1 MNIQLIAEIMG
12 TVAFAI
18 SGAMLAIERKMDLF
32 GIVFLGIVT
41 AAGGGFIR
49 DMTLGIVPPAM
60 FSSPMVLPLA
70 ILSSLAVCALVAW
83 LYKGSDEELHGERF
97 QWILNFTDAIGLGL
111 FTEAGAN
118 TAIDSGYG
126 DYHAFVIFLGMLT
139 GVGGGMFRDVL
150 AGIMPAVLRKHVY
163 ACASLVGA
171 ICYLGLLCAMP
182 RGYAMFTGAMIVVV
196 IRLLASHYKWNIPR
210 VM

>member
-111 FTEAGAN
+111 FTVAGAN

-126 DYHAFVIFLGMLT
+126 DYHAFVIFPGNAH
-139 GVGGGMFRDVL
+139 GCGRWNVQGCAGRDHACGAQKACICL
-150 AGIMPAVLRKHVY
+150 CILSGRDLLSGTFMCNAKRICHVY
-163 ACASLVGA
+163 RSYDRGCDPSAGKSL
-171 ICYLGLLCAMP
+171 
-182 RGYAMFTGAMIVVV
+182 
-196 IRLLASHYKWNIPR
+196 
-210 VM
+210 

>member
-1 MNIQLIAEIMG
+1 MNIQIIAEIMG

-111 FTEAGAN
+111 FTVAGAN

-126 DYHAFVIFLGMLT
+126 DLSCLCGFSGNAHGCGRRNVPGRAGRNHACGAQKACICLRILGGSDLLPGTFMCNAKRICHVCRCCDC
-139 GVGGGMFRDVL
+139 GCDPSVG
-150 AGIMPAVLRKHVY
+150 K
-163 ACASLVGA
+163 SL
-171 ICYLGLLCAMP
+171 
-182 RGYAMFTGAMIVVV
+182 
-196 IRLLASHYKWNIPR
+196 
-210 VM
+210 

>member
-1 MNIQLIAEIMG
+1 MNIQIIAEIMG

-70 ILSSLAVCALVAW
+70 ILSSLTVCALVAW
-83 LYKGSDEELHGERF
+83 LYKGSDEELHENGF
-97 QWILNFTDAIGLGL
+97 
-111 FTEAGAN
+111 
-118 TAIDSGYG
+118 SG
-126 DYHAFVIFLGMLT
+126 
-139 GVGGGMFRDVL
+139 
-150 AGIMPAVLRKHVY
+150 
-163 ACASLVGA
+163 S
-171 ICYLGLLCAMP
+171 
-182 RGYAMFTGAMIVVV
+182 
-196 IRLLASHYKWNIPR
+196 
-210 VM
+210 

>member
-1 MNIQLIAEIMG
+1 ME
-12 TVAFAI
+12 
-18 SGAMLAIERKMDLF
+18 
-32 GIVFLGIVT
+32 
-41 AAGGGFIR
+41 
-49 DMTLGIVPPAM
+49 
-60 FSSPMVLPLA
+60 
-70 ILSSLAVCALVAW
+70 LAV
-83 LYKGSDEELHGERF
+83 
-97 QWILNFTDAIGLGL
+97 
-111 FTEAGAN
+111 AGAN

-150 AGIMPAVLRKHVY
+150 AGIMPAVLIKHVY

-171 ICYLGLLCAMP
+171 ICYLGLLCVMP
-182 RGYAMFTGAMIVVV
+182 RGYAMFAGAVIVVV

>member
-1 MNIQLIAEIMG
+1 MNIQIIAEIMG

-111 FTEAGAN
+111 FTVAGAN
-118 TAIDSGYG
+118 TAIDSSVSADRICGSDHG
-126 DYHAFVIFLGMLT
+126 CGRRNVPGRAGRNHACGAQKACICLRILGGCDLLPGTFMCNAKRICHVCRCCDR
-139 GVGGGMFRDVL
+139 GCDPS
-150 AGIMPAVLRKHVY
+150 AGK
-163 ACASLVGA
+163 SL
-171 ICYLGLLCAMP
+171 
-182 RGYAMFTGAMIVVV
+182 
-196 IRLLASHYKWNIPR
+196 
-210 VM
+210 

>member
-1 MNIQLIAEIMG
+1 MNIQIIAEIMG

-111 FTEAGAN
+111 FTVAGAN

-139 GVGGGMFRDVL
+139 GVGGGILRDLL
-150 AGIMPAVLRKHVY
+150 AGEIPYVLQKHIY
-163 ACASLVGA
+163 ATACIFGIIGYYILYHFIPENAAALIGFCLV
-171 ICYLGLLCAMP
+171 L
-182 RGYAMFTGAMIVVV
+182 V
-196 IRLLASHYKWNIPR
+196 IRYLAKHFEWNLPR
-210 VM
+210 

>member
-97 QWILNFTDAIGLGL
+97 QWILNFTDAI
-111 FTEAGAN
+111 
-118 TAIDSGYG
+118 DSGYG

>member
-111 FTEAGAN
+111 FTVAGAN

-126 DYHAFVIFLGMLT
+126 SYHAFVIFLGMLT
-139 GVGGGMFRDVL
+139 GVGGGILRDLL
-150 AGIMPAVLRKHVY
+150 AGEIPYVLQKHIY
-163 ACASLVGA
+163 ATACIFGIIGYYILYHFIPENAAALIGFCLV
-171 ICYLGLLCAMP
+171 L
-182 RGYAMFTGAMIVVV
+182 V
-196 IRLLASHYKWNIPR
+196 IRYLAKHFEWNLPR
-210 VM
+210 

>member
-1 MNIQLIAEIMG
+1 MG

-97 QWILNFTDAIGLGL
+97 QWILNFTDAI
-111 FTEAGAN
+111 
-118 TAIDSGYG
+118 DSGYG

>member
-1 MNIQLIAEIMG
+1 MNIQIIAEIMG

-111 FTEAGAN
+111 FTVAGAN
-118 TAIDSGYG
+118 TKFHGIDNSCERWNVQGCAG
-126 DYHAFVIFLGMLT
+126 RDHACGAQKACICLRILGGCDLLPGTFMCNAKRICHVCRCCDR
-139 GVGGGMFRDVL
+139 GCDPS
-150 AGIMPAVLRKHVY
+150 AGK
-163 ACASLVGA
+163 SL
-171 ICYLGLLCAMP
+171 
-182 RGYAMFTGAMIVVV
+182 
-196 IRLLASHYKWNIPR
+196 
-210 VM
+210 

>member
-1 MNIQLIAEIMG
+1 MG

-49 DMTLGIVPPAM
+49 HMTLGIVARAM
-60 FSSPMVLPLA
+60 FSCPFVFQVE
-70 ILSSLAVCALVAW
+70 ILSSLTVCALVAW

-111 FTEAGAN
+111 FTVAGAN

-126 DYHAFVIFLGMLT
+126 D
-139 GVGGGMFRDVL
+139 
-150 AGIMPAVLRKHVY
+150 
-163 ACASLVGA
+163 
-171 ICYLGLLCAMP
+171 
-182 RGYAMFTGAMIVVV
+182 
-196 IRLLASHYKWNIPR
+196 
-210 VM
+210 

>member
-1 MNIQLIAEIMG
+1 MG

-111 FTEAGAN
+111 ITVAGAN

-126 DYHAFVIFLGMLT
+126 DYHALVIFLGMLT
-139 GVGGGMFRDVL
+139 GVGGGILRDLL
-150 AGIMPAVLRKHVY
+150 AGEIPYVLQKHIY
-163 ACASLVGA
+163 ATACIFGIIGYYILYHFIPENAAALIGFCLV
-171 ICYLGLLCAMP
+171 L
-182 RGYAMFTGAMIVVV
+182 V
-196 IRLLASHYKWNIPR
+196 IRYLAKHFEWNLPR
-210 VM
+210 

>member
-111 FTEAGAN
+111 FTVAGAN

-139 GVGGGMFRDVL
+139 GVGGGILRDLL
-150 AGIMPAVLRKHVY
+150 AGEIPYVLQKHIY
-163 ACASLVGA
+163 ATACIFSIIGYYILYHFIPENAAALIGFCLV
-171 ICYLGLLCAMP
+171 L
-182 RGYAMFTGAMIVVV
+182 V
-196 IRLLASHYKWNIPR
+196 IRYLAKHFEWNLPR
-210 VM
+210 

>member
-1 MNIQLIAEIMG
+1 MNIQIIAEIMG

-49 DMTLGIVPPAM
+49 AMTLGIVPPAM

-83 LYKGSDEELHGERF
+83 LYKGSDEELHVERF

-111 FTEAGAN
+111 FTVAGAN

-126 DYHAFVIFLGMLT
+126 DYHAYVLFLGMLT

-171 ICYLGLLCAMP
+171 ICYLGLLCVMP
-182 RGYAMFTGAMIVVV
+182 RGYAMFAGAVIVVV

>member
-111 FTEAGAN
+111 F
-118 TAIDSGYG
+118 
-126 DYHAFVIFLGMLT
+126 
-139 GVGGGMFRDVL
+139 RDVL

>member
-1 MNIQLIAEIMG
+1 MNIQIIAEIMG

-111 FTEAGAN
+111 FTVAGAN

-126 DYHAFVIFLGMLT
+126 DYHAYVLFLGMLT
-139 GVGGGMFRDVL
+139 GVGGGILRDLL
-150 AGIMPAVLRKHVY
+150 AGEIPYVLQKHIY
-163 ACASLVGA
+163 ATACIFGIIGYYILYHFIPENAAALIGFCLV
-171 ICYLGLLCAMP
+171 L
-182 RGYAMFTGAMIVVV
+182 V
-196 IRLLASHYKWNIPR
+196 IRYLAKHFEWNLPR
-210 VM
+210 

>member
-1 MNIQLIAEIMG
+1 MNIQIIAEIMG

-70 ILSSLAVCALVAW
+70 ILSSLTVCALVA
-83 LYKGSDEELHGERF
+83 LPSSVS
-97 QWILNFTDAIGLGL
+97 AV
-111 FTEAGAN
+111 
-118 TAIDSGYG
+118 SGIS
-126 DYHAFVIFLGMLT
+126 VWQLIS
-139 GVGGGMFRDVL
+139 
-150 AGIMPAVLRKHVY
+150 LRL
-163 ACASLVGA
+163 SNS
-171 ICYLGLLCAMP
+171 
-182 RGYAMFTGAMIVVV
+182 T
-196 IRLLASHYKWNIPR
+196 
-210 VM
+210 

>member
-97 QWILNFTDAIGLGL
+97 QWILNFTDPSVLDCLRWREPIRPLTVVMGTIMLMCFSWECSRVWAA
-111 FTEAGAN
+111 EC
-118 TAIDSGYG
+118 SGMCWQGSCLRCSESMY
-126 DYHAFVIFLGMLT
+126 
-139 GVGGGMFRDVL
+139 
-150 AGIMPAVLRKHVY
+150 MPVH
-163 ACASLVGA
+163 
-171 ICYLGLLCAMP
+171 P
-182 RGYAMFTGAMIVVV
+182 
-196 IRLLASHYKWNIPR
+196 
-210 VM
+210 

>member
-1 MNIQLIAEIMG
+1 
-12 TVAFAI
+12 
-18 SGAMLAIERKMDLF
+18 
-32 GIVFLGIVT
+32 
-41 AAGGGFIR
+41 
-49 DMTLGIVPPAM
+49 MTLGIVPPAM

-111 FTEAGAN
+111 FTVAGAN

-171 ICYLGLLCAMP
+171 ICYLGFLCAMP

>member
-1 MNIQLIAEIMG
+1 MPLNGKWIYL
-12 TVAFAI
+12 V
-18 SGAMLAIERKMDLF
+18 SC
-32 GIVFLGIVT
+32 
-41 AAGGGFIR
+41 IR

-111 FTEAGAN
+111 FTVAGAN

>member
-1 MNIQLIAEIMG
+1 
-12 TVAFAI
+12 
-18 SGAMLAIERKMDLF
+18 MDLF

-97 QWILNFTDAIGLGL
+97 QWILIFTDAIGLGL
-111 FTEAGAN
+111 FTVAGAN

>member
-1 MNIQLIAEIMG
+1 MG

-111 FTEAGAN
+111 FTVAGAN

-139 GVGGGMFRDVL
+139 GVGGGILRDLL
-150 AGIMPAVLRKHVY
+150 AGEIPYVLQKHIY
-163 ACASLVGA
+163 ATACIFGIIGYYILYHFIPENAAALIGFCLV
-171 ICYLGLLCAMP
+171 L
-182 RGYAMFTGAMIVVV
+182 V
-196 IRLLASHYKWNIPR
+196 IRYLAKHFEWNLPR
-210 VM
+210 

>member
-83 LYKGSDEELHGERF
+83 LYKGADEELHGERF

-111 FTEAGAN
+111 FTVAGAN

-182 RGYAMFTGAMIVVV
+182 R
-196 IRLLASHYKWNIPR
+196 S
-210 VM
+210 